1 MWGNIIPSKFIN
13 LIGDSV
19 EQKELLLLNPRE
31 YEHPWDKKALDT
43 LKKQKGFDKLANEFY
58 KHSLERVLRI
68 QYTGSYLKVTDTH
81 FPDIQEKLNHVCKI
95 LNLSLIPELYIE
107 MGWGI
112 KGHAVGTEKP
122 MIIVTRRA
130 IDWLS
135 KNENELLGLLG
146 HNVGHIKS
154 THMMYHDMAKVLPL
168 VGDLIS
174 GSTLGV
180 GKMIAVGLEAYLLQW
195 YRMSELT
202 ADRAGLLACQDFESY
217 IKLLMKSAGSPKTHF
232 STIDTEEF
240 IKQAREFQS
249 FDYDSL
255 DKVAKAATI
264 MWQTHPWTVL
274 RASELLKWVESGEYD
289 KILDK
294 DASDTFLC
302 FSCGAEL
309 KRDDKFCGECGANTS
324 TR

>member
-1 MWGNIIPSKFIN
+1 MERK
-13 LIGDSV
+13 
-19 EQKELLLLNPRE
+19 QLLMLNPRE

-43 LKKQKGFDKLANEFY
+43 LKGQKGFDKLANEFY

-68 QYTGSYLKVTDTH
+68 QYTGSYLKVTNTH
-81 FPDIQEKLNHVCKI
+81 FPEVLEKLQEACRI
-95 LNLSLIPELYIE
+95 INLSPIPELYIE

-112 KGHAVGTEKP
+112 RAHTVGTENP
-122 MIIVTRRA
+122 MISVTRRS

-135 KNENELLGLLG
+135 DDELLGLLG
-146 HNVGHIKS
+146 HNVGHVKS
-154 THMMYHDMAKVLPL
+154 THMLYHDMAKVLPI
-168 VGDLIS
+168 VGDLIG

-180 GKMIAVGLEAYLLQW
+180 GKVIAAGLEAYLLQW

-202 ADRAGLLACQDFESY
+202 ADRAGLLACQNFETY
-217 IKLLMKSAGSPKTHF
+217 IQFLMKYSGSPKSHF
-232 STIDTEEF
+232 DSIDTNEF

-264 MWQTHPWTVL
+264 IWKSHPWTVL
-274 RASELLKWVESGEYD
+274 RASELLKWVESGEYQ

-294 DASDTFLC
+294 DSSGTLTC
-302 FSCGAEL
+302 FNCGAEL
-309 KRDDKFCGECGANTS
+309 KGEEKFCGDCGAS
-324 TR
+324 TTKR